1 MANNSTRLSL
11 LQPKIVADSSDAL
24 VAYSA
29 VSNADVIIPVSNLY
43 SNVGLTSNGVITSTL
58 IVTHNTTPANS
69 TANSIQGSIWS
80 DGTYIYVTTAT
91 NSIKR
96 VALTAF

>member
-1 MANNSTRLSL
+1 MANNSTRLSSF
-11 LQPKIVADSSDAL
+11 QTKTVADPSDAL

-29 VSNADVIIPVSNLY
+29 ISNADVIIPVSNLY
-43 SNVGLTSNGVITSTL
+43 ANVGLTSNGVTTSTL
-58 IVTHNTTPANS
+58 VITENTTPANS

-91 NSIKR
+91 NTIKR